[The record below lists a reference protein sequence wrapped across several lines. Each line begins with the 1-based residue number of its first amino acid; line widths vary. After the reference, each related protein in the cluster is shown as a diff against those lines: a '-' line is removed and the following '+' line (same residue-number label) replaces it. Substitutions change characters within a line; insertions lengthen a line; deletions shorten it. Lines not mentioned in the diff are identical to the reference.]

1 MTQPQPASTTSS
13 LVASNWTIRTL
24 RLSVLLLACATN
36 SHGGDSI
43 VQHPASSTRSI
54 PKTTSWIG
62 PVRSEVN
69 QWTRFRKTFET
80 PSKPGFAKAR
90 IAADSK
96 YWLWVNGS
104 LVVREGGLKRGPAPD
119 ATYYDA
125 VDLSPHLKSGENTIA
140 ILLWHFGKHGFS
152 HNSSGKAGL
161 LFYLD
166 LPGQTIV
173 SDSSWKFSPH
183 PAFSTSPDT
192 PPNRRLPESS
202 ILFDARDDD
211 LYWARETF
219 DCTSWSTPAQFGQA
233 PTMPWGFLKER
244 PIPLWKDFGLR
255 EYPSVSQ
262 INPGTAGTIVAR
274 LPYNAQVNPWMKIEA
289 PAGLKIDIR
298 TDNFMGGSE
307 PNVHAKYI
315 TREGVQEFE
324 CPGWM
329 NGHEVIYQIPA
340 GVRIL
345 DLKYRETGY
354 DAEFTG
360 SFTCDDADL
369 NLLWKKAARTLYITM
384 RDTYMDC
391 PDRERSQWWGD
402 VVNELGEVPYVFDPR
417 ALKLTRKAIH
427 ELVDWQRPDGSLYSP
442 VPAGIPRKGKKNE
455 GGTWS
460 TELPIQMLASIGKY
474 GFWTYYIQSGD
485 KETIQHAYPAVR
497 RYLNL
502 WKLDK
507 DNLVIHRPGDWDWSD
522 WGKNIDVRILDS
534 AWYQLAL
541 EGAINMARLTRND
554 LDISRWENLR
564 RRIASG
570 FNKTFWTGIEYRAP
584 GYKGDTD
591 DRANALAIVA
601 GFATPEQFPALRQV
615 LTKHRNAS
623 PYMEKYVL
631 EALFLMNSPELAM
644 TRMKERYRAQL
655 DSPLTTLWEGWG
667 IGSEGY
673 GGGSYNHAWSG
684 GPLTCLSQYAAGIAP
699 TSPGFEA
706 YSILPQMGGL
716 KSITAEVDSPQGRI
730 QVRLMRTDRTFQAK
744 IVSPAGATGYLG
756 IPKGPEGKPVFNSGG
771 KPVQPDRVN
780 DCHYLFLIPS
790 GQFTIE
796 ASW

>member
-1 MTQPQPASTTSS
+1 MFRLILACILTLSS
-13 LVASNWTIRTL
+13 LASGEG
-24 RLSVLLLACATN
+24 AA
-36 SHGGDSI
+36 
-43 VQHPASSTRSI
+43 
-54 PKTTSWIG
+54 SWIG
-62 PVRSEVN
+62 PANSASN
-69 QWTRFRKTFET
+69 QWTRFLKTFNVSEV
-80 PSKPGFAKAR
+80 PAQAR
-90 IAADSK
+90 AVIAADSK
-96 YWLWVNGS
+96 YWLWLNGT
-104 LVVREGGLKRGPAPD
+104 LIVREGGLKRGPSPD
-119 ATYYDA
+119 STYYDA
-125 VDLSPHLKSGENTIA
+125 LDLAPHLKPGENTLA

-161 LFYLD
+161 LFDLD
-166 LPGQTIV
+166 LTDWKVV
-173 SDSSWKFSPH
+173 SDASWKHSAH
-183 PAFSTSPDT
+183 PAIGTSPDT

-202 ILFDARDDD
+202 LLFDARKDEAG
-211 LYWARETF
+211 WPVPGF
-219 DCTSWSTPAQFGQA
+219 DATSWTA
-233 PTMPWGFLKER
+233 PTVFGNPPASPWGPLLKR
-244 PIPLWKDFGLR
+244 PIPQWKDYGLK
-255 EYPSVSQ
+255 EYTSVSQ
-262 INPGTAGTIVAR
+262 LKDRQAGIIKAK
-274 LPYNAQVNPWMKIEA
+274 LPYNAQINPWMKIDA
-289 PAGLKIDIR
+289 PAGKEIDIR

-324 CPGWM
+324 CLGWM
-329 NGHEVIYQIPA
+329 NGHEVHYTVPD
-340 GVRIL
+340 GVKIIGL
-345 DLKYRETGY
+345 QFRETGF
-354 DAEFTG
+354 DTEFSG
-360 SFTCDDADL
+360 SFECDDSDL

-402 VVNELGEVPYVFDPR
+402 VVNELGEVPYTFDPK
-417 ALKLTRKAIH
+417 AMSLTRKAVR
-427 ELVDWQRPDGSLYSP
+427 ELVDWQRPDGTLFSP
-442 VPAGIPRKGKKNE
+442 VPAGIPAPGKKND

-460 TELPIQMLASIGKY
+460 TELPVQMLASVGKY

-507 DNLVIHRPGDWDWSD
+507 DKLVIHRPGDWDWSD
-522 WGKNIDVRILDS
+522 WGTNIDVRILDS

-541 EGAINMARLTRND
+541 EGAINMARLTGNN
-554 LDISRWENLR
+554 LDIPRWENLR
-564 RRIASG
+564 QRIASG
-570 FNKTFWTGIEYRAP
+570 FNKTFWTGTEYRAP

-601 GFATPEQFPALRQV
+601 GFATPEQFPALREV
-615 LTKHRNAS
+615 LTNHRNAS

-644 TRMKERYRAQL
+644 TRMKERYRAQI

-667 IGSEGY
+667 IGGEGY

-699 TSPGFEA
+699 TSPGFA
-706 YSILPQMGGL
+706 SYSILPQMGGL
-716 KSITAEVDSPQGRI
+716 KRITAEVDSPQGRI
-730 QVRLMRTDRTFQAK
+730 QVRLMRTDRTFQAE

-756 IPKGPEGKPVFNSGG
+756 IPKGLEGRPVFNSGG
-771 KPVQPDRVN
+771 KPVQPDREN
-780 DCHYLFLIPS
+780 DCYHLFLIPS